1 MERTPGQTTS
11 SRANLDSSPN
21 GPFCVMDRNKR
32 ADYTLSVLGQHLN
45 VEKEMMEVSS
55 PIKPKASPTNTKVY
69 FEDSLSLKGEGSGK
83 AKCHWKKI
91 AREKGEN
98 KSPTSEVQTQILGA
112 KRAGKIIFA
121 EEEAPTQKKLC
132 SKLPSS

>member
-83 AKCHWKKI
+83 LNATGKK
-91 AREKGEN
+91 
-98 KSPTSEVQTQILGA
+98 
-112 KRAGKIIFA
+112 
-121 EEEAPTQKKLC
+121 
-132 SKLPSS
+132 